1 MAYETL
7 GCKVNQYE
15 TEAMRELMEQAG
27 YETVGFSEKADIFL
41 INTCTVTAIA
51 DKKSRQ
57 AISRAR
63 HQNSNAHI
71 FVCGCMAQRDAERV
85 LAIEGVCAVIGS
97 KNKSKI
103 VQIVQRS
110 LEGEEKINAV
120 QEILQEREFEPL
132 HISKSGERTRAN
144 LKICDGCE
152 NFCSYCIIPY
162 ARGPVRSRPLQE
174 ICEEAK
180 RLAKQGVQEIVLTGI
195 HLASYGKEL
204 GCNLVDVIERLD
216 EIPGISR
223 IRLGSLEPSLL
234 TPEFCRRAAK
244 CRTLCPHFHVSLQ
257 SGSREVLRRMN
268 RKYTPEEYAGYI
280 ANLRAHFQNPAITTD
295 IIAGFPGETE
305 ACHRDTLK
313 FLCEIGF
320 AKIHV
325 FPYSRREGTAAARM
339 GGDIAGPEKRRRAA
353 EIAELAKKM
362 QQEYLSQ
369 FIGEQEVVLLEEE
382 ERGSKRMLGYTAR
395 YQRVLVEGGAENQLV
410 QVRVF
415 GLEGET
421 LQAKLL

>member
-27 YETVGFSEKADIFL
+27 YETVDFSEKADIFL

-85 LAIEGVCAVIGS
+85 LTIEGVCAVIGS

-103 VQIVQRS
+103 VQIVERS

-152 NFCSYCIIPY
+152 KLLQLLHHSICQ
-162 ARGPVRSRPLQE
+162 RPG
-174 ICEEAK
+174 AF
-180 RLAKQGVQEIVLTGI
+180 AAFTG
-195 HLASYGKEL
+195 
-204 GCNLVDVIERLD
+204 D
-216 EIPGISR
+216 
-223 IRLGSLEPSLL
+223 
-234 TPEFCRRAAK
+234 
-244 CRTLCPHFHVSLQ
+244 
-257 SGSREVLRRMN
+257 M
-268 RKYTPEEYAGYI
+268 
-280 ANLRAHFQNPAITTD
+280 
-295 IIAGFPGETE
+295 
-305 ACHRDTLK
+305 
-313 FLCEIGF
+313 
-320 AKIHV
+320 
-325 FPYSRREGTAAARM
+325 
-339 GGDIAGPEKRRRAA
+339 
-353 EIAELAKKM
+353 
-362 QQEYLSQ
+362 
-369 FIGEQEVVLLEEE
+369 
-382 ERGSKRMLGYTAR
+382 RGSETAGQAGCTGDCAYGHSSCLLWKGAGLQPGGCDRALG
-395 YQRVLVEGGAENQLV
+395 
-410 QVRVF
+410 
-415 GLEGET
+415 
-421 LQAKLL
+421 